1 MVWRTGRLTWGSSGA
16 LDAAGAED
24 GGVFRS
30 RRNMQELCKAKK
42 KEHFT
47 TGHRFTSM
55 PCSCTVA
62 VAELEVEHA
71 VEFE

>member
-30 RRNMQELCKAKK
+30 RRNMQELCKTKQNKK
-42 KEHFT
+42 KTFYYRAPVHF
-47 TGHRFTSM
+47 FY
-55 PCSCTVA
+55 A
-62 VAELEVEHA
+62 
-71 VEFE
+71 

>member
-30 RRNMQELCKAKK
+30 RRNMKELCKAKK
-42 KEHFT
+42 KNILLPGT
-47 TGHRFTSM
+47 DS
-55 PCSCTVA
+55 PLCLA
-62 VAELEVEHA
+62 VALLQLQNSK
-71 VEFE
+71 

>member
-30 RRNMQELCKAKK
+30 RRNMQELCKTKQNKK
-42 KEHFT
+42 NILLPC
-47 TGHRFTSM
+47 TGSFLL
-55 PCSCTVA
+55 CLV
-62 VAELEVEHA
+62 VAELEAEHA
-71 VEFE
+71 GEFE